1 MQRFGRP
8 GHVLLAAGVGSRF
21 NFVRMRLKALALAV
35 ALSILG
41 CDSKKTTSEQPATPT
56 SSGSAA
62 RLTALLTDLTTAS
75 TLAPVRAAFNA
86 KKGEARFLTL
96 LSPT

>member
-1 MQRFGRP
+1 MW
-8 GHVLLAAGVGSRF
+8 SRF
-21 NFVRMRLKALALAV
+21 SFFGMRYHALALAV
-35 ALSILG
+35 AASLLG
-41 CDSKKTTSEQPATPT
+41 CESKKSATDQPGVKPG
-56 SSGSAA
+56 SGSVSQPTTRAK
-62 RLTALLTDLTTAS
+62 LTDLTPAS

>member
-1 MQRFGRP
+1 
-8 GHVLLAAGVGSRF
+8 
-21 NFVRMRLKALALAV
+21 MRLQALVLAV
-35 ALSILG
+35 VASLLG
-41 CDSKKTTSEQPATPT
+41 CESKKATNSQAPAEAKTG
-56 SSGSAA
+56 SGSQRNAVQA
-62 RLTALLTDLTTAS
+62 QLTDLTTAS

>member
-1 MQRFGRP
+1 MFLG
-8 GHVLLAAGVGSRF
+8 
-21 NFVRMRLKALALAV
+21 MRYTGFALAV
-35 ALSILG
+35 AALLLG
-41 CDSKKTTSEQPATPT
+41 CESRKPT
-56 SSGSAA
+56 ADQQALKAGSATQQVV
-62 RLTALLTDLTTAS
+62 RTQLTDLTTAT

>member
-1 MQRFGRP
+1 
-8 GHVLLAAGVGSRF
+8 
-21 NFVRMRLKALALAV
+21 MRSMALAV
-35 ALSILG
+35 AVVSLLG
-41 CDSKKTTSEQPATPT
+41 CESKKASTDQPASKPTP
-56 SSGSAA
+56 GSASKP
-62 RLTALLTDLTTAS
+62 TAPLTDLTTAS

>member
-1 MQRFGRP
+1 MVWRAKP
-8 GHVLLAAGVGSRF
+8 LAAGVHSSSIFLG
-21 NFVRMRLKALALAV
+21 MRYTGLVLAV
-35 ALSILG
+35 AASLLG
-41 CDSKKTTSEQPATPT
+41 CESKKPTTGQQPTAGSATPQV
-56 SSGSAA
+56 A
-62 RLTALLTDLTTAS
+62 RAQLTDLTTAS

>member
-1 MQRFGRP
+1 
-8 GHVLLAAGVGSRF
+8 
-21 NFVRMRLKALALAV
+21 MRYQPFALAV
-35 ALSILG
+35 TLSLLG
-41 CDSKKTTSEQPATPT
+41 CDSKKSTAEQPTAQKAEPSTQPT
-56 SSGSAA
+56 T
-62 RLTALLTDLTTAS
+62 RVQLTDLTVAS

>member
-1 MQRFGRP
+1 MFCG
-8 GHVLLAAGVGSRF
+8 
-21 NFVRMRLKALALAV
+21 MRYTALAFAVV
-35 ALSILG
+35 ALLLG
-41 CDSKKTTSEQPATPT
+41 CESKKPATDQKEPKGGSGTQPT
-56 SSGSAA
+56 A
-62 RLTALLTDLTTAS
+62 RAQLTDLTTAS

>member
-1 MQRFGRP
+1 
-8 GHVLLAAGVGSRF
+8 
-21 NFVRMRLKALALAV
+21 MRYQAFALAV
-35 ALSILG
+35 TLSLLG
-41 CDSKKTTSEQPATPT
+41 CESKKSTAEQRTAQKPEPATQPT
-56 SSGSAA
+56 TRAQ
-62 RLTALLTDLTTAS
+62 LTDLTPAS

>member
-1 MQRFGRP
+1 
-8 GHVLLAAGVGSRF
+8 
-21 NFVRMRLKALALAV
+21 MRYQALALTV
-35 ALSILG
+35 AASLLG
-41 CDSKKTTSEQPATPT
+41 CESKKSTTEQVAVQKR
-56 SSGSAA
+56 GSALQPTVGA
-62 RLTALLTDLTTAS
+62 QLTDLTTAS